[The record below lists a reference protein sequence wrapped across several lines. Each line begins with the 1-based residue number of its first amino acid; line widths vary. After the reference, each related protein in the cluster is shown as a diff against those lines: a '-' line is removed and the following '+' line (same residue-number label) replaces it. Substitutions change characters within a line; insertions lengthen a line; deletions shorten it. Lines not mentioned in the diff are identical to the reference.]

1 MSAKLYFCQFV
12 TIFAKNYKKMSLFY
26 VMPIIFL
33 IGVIMIALE
42 DVIKINKAAT
52 AVGMCILLWLMFLV
66 DATGIFSAHK
76 PDFMVKFR
84 DAFPHF
90 ASLSTAEQAFR
101 YIEFSMTEA
110 LGDVS
115 TTLFFVLGSMVII
128 EVLDS
133 HGAFSILSRS
143 ITANSKRRLLWL
155 LSFITFFLSM
165 LLGNLA
171 TIIIMIAVMRK
182 LMADKADRIL
192 FASMGIIAANA
203 GGSCSPIGDVT
214 TLLLWTGG
222 NLTAAHQ
229 ITHIFLPCL
238 ATLVTPLAVLTL
250 TLPKNS
256 TITPVTATTQESLP
270 ASITPKFQ
278 KTLLMIGLATL
289 AMVPVLQSLIGLPP
303 FMGVLLGVVI
313 LWGITDRRYA
323 HDNQYLRISN
333 LFSKIDIST
342 ILFFLGILM
351 SVNALNA
358 SGFLTTMSGTMNQIM
373 PEPNTI
379 ALLLGVCSSFLDN
392 VALVAAAMGM
402 YPIAETGTF
411 AINGGFWTL
420 LAYSA
425 VTGGS
430 ILIIGSATGVTAMGM
445 EKISFGYYLK
455 KFTPLA
461 LLGFATGAA
470 VYLLIF

>member
-1 MSAKLYFCQFV
+1 
-12 TIFAKNYKKMSLFY
+12 MSLFY
-26 VMPIIFL
+26 IMPIVFL

-42 DVIKINKAAT
+42 DVIRINKAAT
-52 AVGMCILLWLMFLV
+52 AVGMCILLWVMFLL

-76 PDFMVKFR
+76 PEFMVKFI

-133 HGAFSILSRS
+133 HGAFGILSHS
-143 ITANSKRRLLWL
+143 IKTTAKRKLLWI

-182 LMADKADRIL
+182 LMANKEDRIL
-192 FASMGIIAANA
+192 FACMGIIAANA

-222 NLTAAHQ
+222 NLTASHQ
-229 ITHIFLPCL
+229 ISHIFLPCL
-238 ATLVTPLAVLTL
+238 TTLVAPLTVLTFTIAKDAHIQVPQQTESN
-250 TLPKNS
+250 TLP
-256 TITPVTATTQESLP
+256 ED
-270 ASITPKFQ
+270 ITPKFQ
-278 KTLLMIGLATL
+278 KTLLFIGLATL
-289 AMVPVLQSLIGLPP
+289 AMVPVFQSLIGLPP
-303 FMGVLLGVVI
+303 FMGVLLGVVV
-313 LWGITDRRYA
+313 LWSITDLRYA
-323 HDNQYLRISN
+323 KFKDKNHQHLKISN
-333 LFSKIDIST
+333 LFARIDLAT

-358 SGFLTTMSGTMNQIM
+358 SGFLTTMSGTMTRIL
-373 PEPNTI
+373 PEPNSI
-379 ALLLGVCSSFLDN
+379 AAVLGICSSFLDN

-402 YPIAETGTF
+402 YPIADAGVFASNGTF
-411 AINGGFWTL
+411 WTF
-420 LAYSA
+420 LAYCA

-461 LLGFATGAA
+461 FLGFAVGAA
-470 VYLLIF
+470 VFLLLF